1 MKRRHNAKFWLL
13 MAALGLVGGACL
25 VGFQFSALKAD
36 VARVNELQ
44 SQTQD
49 ESEVQAGLLKSQESL
64 DEAKAQLTHL
74 EQGIPGT
81 AYVPTM
87 LQELAKVGNTSGILV
102 TGVRPVPRTASS
114 NAAAQTGDGTQAV
127 AKPAYDTLDIEV
139 KGRGNYAAVM
149 KFITA
154 LQTFPKIV
162 GSRTISINPCLEQK
176 DAELGLVDITI
187 GLRAYL
193 FPDNKE
199 KNKEKATD
207 TKAQQV
213 NNSADAKGKEAT
225 A

>member
-13 MAALGLVGGACL
+13 MTALGFVGGAAL
-25 VGFQFSALKAD
+25 VGFQLSGLNADKAHIGQLI
-36 VARVNELQ
+36 A
-44 SQTQD
+44 QTQD
-49 ESEVQAGLLKSQESL
+49 ESAVQSQLAKSQQDL
-64 DEAKAQLTHL
+64 DAAKSQLTHL

-87 LQELAKVGNTSGILV
+87 LQELAKVGNASGISV
-102 TGVRPVPRTASS
+102 TGIRPVPTTA
-114 NAAAQTGDGTQAV
+114 NTAAAQSTDAQTVQ
-127 AKPAYDTLDIEV
+127 KPAYNALDIEV

-162 GSRTISINPCLEQK
+162 GSRTISITPCLEPS
-176 DAELGLVDITI
+176 DAAQGLVDITI

-193 FPDNKE
+193 FADSGKSG
-199 KNKEKATD
+199 
-207 TKAQQV
+207 AQQV
-213 NNSADAKGKEAT
+213 SKPADTKGKGAT